1 MNEVVNSSVFSYE
14 ENFLYLEQSINSI
27 YKRIYIFDKNYK
39 YLDTS
44 DKYYNKRINENNNF
58 EFIDL

>member
-14 ENFLYLEQSINSI
+14 ENFLYLEQSKNSI

-44 DKYYNKRINENNNF
+44 DKYYNKRINENNNL

>member
-14 ENFLYLEQSINSI
+14 ENFLYLEQSKNSI

-39 YLDTS
+39 YLCTS
-44 DKYYNKRINENNNF
+44 DKYYNKRINENNNL

>member
-1 MNEVVNSSVFSYE
+1 MNEIVNSNVFSYE

-39 YLDTS
+39 YLGTS